1 MQRGARQRAYDAQPG
16 GAFDLL
22 LTDVVMPESS
32 GVELARTLARD
43 HTGLRVLYVSGYTG
57 GHLAGDEAL
66 AVGHA
71 FLAKPFTPDALLSSV
86 RASLDGPPPAPA
98 AADQDP
104 GAA

>member
-1 MQRGARQRAYDAQPG
+1 MMRSRGRG
-16 GAFDLL
+16 GSL
-22 LTDVVMPESS
+22 
-32 GVELARTLARD
+32 GLAS
-43 HTGLRVLYVSGYTG
+43 LRVRLSLFAFVAVLPG
-57 GHLAGDEAL
+57 AL

-104 GAA
+104 EAA